1 MIQQIGLDL
10 GLWFREGLCS
20 VLLFVVLARLLLYF
34 VFSAAAVNSLLFS
47 SVVASSRAVMAQSAD
62 VADTHAEA
70 AASLASTA
78 GSPRAVGPSAG
89 AGVGAS
95 SGEPV
100 GTSEDIVRWMS
111 QVKVKSVR

>member
-1 MIQQIGLDL
+1 M
-10 GLWFREGLCS
+10 
-20 VLLFVVLARLLLYF
+20 V
-34 VFSAAAVNSLLFS
+34 
-47 SVVASSRAVMAQSAD
+47 QSAD

-111 QVKVKSVR
+111 QVEGEVFSIKGSVSTVSAKVDGLAASFASLKDVVCLLYTSPSPRDKRESRMPSSA

>member
-1 MIQQIGLDL
+1 MYLSFI
-10 GLWFREGLCS
+10 
-20 VLLFVVLARLLLYF
+20 LARLLLYF

-47 SVVASSRAVMAQSAD
+47 SVVASSRAVMVQSAD

-78 GSPRAVGPSAG
+78 GSPRAVGPPAG

-100 GTSEDIVRWMS
+100 GTSEDMVRWMS
-111 QVKVKSVR
+111 QVEGEVCSE

>member
-1 MIQQIGLDL
+1 MCL
-10 GLWFREGLCS
+10 S
-20 VLLFVVLARLLLYF
+20 VVLARLLLYF
-34 VFSAAAVNSLLFS
+34 RISASAVNSLLFS
-47 SVVASSRAVMAQSAD
+47 SVVASSRAVMVQSAD

-100 GTSEDIVRWMS
+100 GTSEDIVRWMR

>member
-1 MIQQIGLDL
+1 MIQQTGLDL

-70 AASLASTA
+70 AASLGKNSNYAY
-78 GSPRAVGPSAG
+78 
-89 AGVGAS
+89 
-95 SGEPV
+95 GEA
-100 GTSEDIVRWMS
+100 DF
-111 QVKVKSVR
+111 